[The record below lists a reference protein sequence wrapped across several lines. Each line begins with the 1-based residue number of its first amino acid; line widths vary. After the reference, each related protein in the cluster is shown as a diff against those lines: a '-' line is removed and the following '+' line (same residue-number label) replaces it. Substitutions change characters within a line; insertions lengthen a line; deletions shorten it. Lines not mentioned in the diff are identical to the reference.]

1 MEFLKNLISPVSER
15 VKSPFYGAFFISWL
29 LVNWRVLLAFF
40 SGSELIEGV
49 SKYQFIA
56 IQLQYWDKTILYPI
70 SLSLIYLLILP
81 WLDYLMFWYGEL
93 VKKAK
98 TKRKLSIGK
107 SYYVSGETYY
117 NLWDRYK
124 TQKEELGKAL
134 SEVEA
139 TEREAYDLQ
148 IDNSKKED
156 TITALTSELNKLRKE
171 FEEKFK
177 PKSLDEVM
185 EGQWKHSYRFETNET
200 YEREKVLHVDHSN
213 TQLSEKVKGG
223 STTYGYI
230 DFIIIS
236 PDSLQIKF
244 IFSTDDFKKDFQRV
258 ILKKEKNAR
267 GIERYIGHSYRSDGK
282 TAEVYFE
289 KLLP

>member
-29 LVNWRVLLAFF
+29 LVNWRILLAFF
-40 SGSELIEGV
+40 SSSELIEGV

-56 IQLQYWDKTILYPI
+56 TQLQDFNRTLICP
-70 SLSLIYLLILP
+70 SVLSLTYLLVIP
-81 WLDYLMFWYGEL
+81 WVDYLMFWYGEL

-134 SEVEA
+134 SEVET

-148 IDNSKKED
+148 IDNSKKDD
-156 TITALTSELNKLRKE
+156 TITTLTSELNKVRKE

-185 EGQWKHSYRFETNET
+185 EGQWKHSYRFETNED
-200 YEREKVLHVDHSN
+200 YAKERVLQVDAGNNVFTEKLQGAV
-213 TQLSEKVKGG
+213 TP
-223 STTYGYI
+223 YGRY
-230 DFIIIS
+230 DYVIIS
-236 PDSLQIKF
+236 SDDKKIKF
-244 IFSTDDFKKDFQRV
+244 IFSTDGFVNDFQRV
-258 ILKKEKNAR
+258 VLDKDHKSTRI
-267 GIERYIGHSYRSDGK
+267 RYRGHSYRSDGK

-289 KLLP
+289 KLLV